1 MIALLRY
8 IQGYLRIRITGY
20 SPERFLN
27 LCKSKDIA
35 IWDLEATSNG
45 YEMFMQVSGFR
56 KLKPILKKTSTK
68 VTILNR
74 FGLPFFFHKHRKR
87 KVFFAGIVLSM
98 ILIYTMTFFIWKIDF
113 NGNHSITDEV
123 LLEYLES
130 QNIYHGMYKRRVDC
144 EQMAKDI
151 RQAFDEII
159 WVSVSTDGTCLF
171 VDVKENTDT
180 FQANN
185 LAEETASD
193 LVADKAG
200 KIVYMITRNGVPQ
213 VKVGDEVKQG
223 DILVSGTVEVMSDSG
238 EAAGYHYVE
247 ADADIL
253 IERTETYQEAIS
265 IQHQSKSYTEQKK
278 YLYYIGIGNYRF
290 ELGIKK
296 HDYENYEI
304 HASEVQL
311 KLGENFYLPFWI
323 GNKQIVEY
331 EWKEQT
337 YQVEELEALL
347 KENFEL
353 YCQKLEEQG
362 SVILDKNLHIQQE
375 MTRARAVG
383 NIKMQEPTGI
393 SRKIID
399 F

>member
-1 MIALLRY
+1 MIALIRY
-8 IQGYLRIRITGY
+8 IQGYLRIRVTGY

-27 LCKSKDIA
+27 LCKSKEIA
-35 IWDLEATSNG
+35 IWGLEATANG
-45 YEMFMQVSGFR
+45 YEMFMKVSGFR
-56 KLKPILKKTSTK
+56 KLKPILKKTNTK
-68 VTILNR
+68 VTILKR
-74 FGLPFFFHKHRKR
+74 FGLPFFFHKYRKR
-87 KVFFAGIVLSM
+87 KLFFAGIVLSM
-98 ILIYTMTFFIWKIDF
+98 MLIYAMTFFIWKIEI
-113 NGNHSITDEV
+113 NGNQSITDEV

-130 QNIYHGMYKRRVDC
+130 QDIYHGMYKRRVDC

-151 RQAFDEII
+151 RLAFDEII
-159 WVSVSTDGTCLF
+159 WVSVSMDGTCLF

-185 LAEETASD
+185 VAEDEPSD

-253 IERTETYQEAIS
+253 VERTESYQDAINV
-265 IQHQSKSYTEQKK
+265 QYQSKSYTEQKK
-278 YLYYIGIGNYRF
+278 HLYYIGIGDYRL
-290 ELGIKK
+290 ELGIRK
-296 HDYENYEI
+296 HDYENYEMY
-304 HASEVQL
+304 ASEVQV
-311 KLGENFYLPFWI
+311 KLGEYFYLPFWI
-323 GNKQIVEY
+323 GNRQIVEY
-331 EWKEQT
+331 EWEDET
-337 YQVEELEALL
+337 YQAEEMEALL
-347 KENFEL
+347 KENFEF

-362 SVILDKNLHIQQE
+362 SVILDKNLHILQE
-375 MTRARAVG
+375 TTRARAIG
-383 NIKMQEPTGI
+383 NIKIQEPVGI
-393 SRKIID
+393 SRKSID